1 MKKQTLF
8 ILSAAIWLMTAGI
21 TSCTNNGGKT
31 FTVEGSI
38 GGLEN
43 ATLLLETMTFPNM
56 NGTPAFTAIDTV
68 TADPDGNFIFSG
80 HLRERSIC
88 RIKMENNPRYYLLL
102 NIYDEKL
109 HISGSTNDPKPLFEG
124 STATLVL
131 NGFIDELRNKNMEII
146 DFSNNVLSQS
156 AVLGDSLTAVMNDR
170 KDAMIDSF
178 YAYVANF
185 ADTTKELTNK
195 IVALENLLYDRQF
208 EIIKEKAAPIIATGD
223 TSNVYVRE
231 LTSKVN
237 RYQQIMDEE
246 AANSFLGKTATDLNL
261 PDPDG
266 KPIQLSSLRG
276 KYVLLDFWASWC
288 APCRKEN
295 PNLVALYEQYKDK
308 GFTVYSVSLDDNRDA
323 WMQAIRSDK
332 LNWPSHV
339 SQLQKWNSSAAAAY
353 NVTGIPASFLL
364 DTNGVVIAENIRSEQ
379 LSEILSELLGE
390 R

>member
-1 MKKQTLF
+1 MAPPTTL
-8 ILSAAIWLMTAGI
+8 
-21 TSCTNNGGKT
+21 
-31 FTVEGSI
+31 
-38 GGLEN
+38 
-43 ATLLLETMTFPNM
+43 
-56 NGTPAFTAIDTV
+56 
-68 TADPDGNFIFSG
+68 
-80 HLRERSIC
+80 
-88 RIKMENNPRYYLLL
+88 
-102 NIYDEKL
+102 
-109 HISGSTNDPKPLFEG
+109 PLFEG

-208 EIIKEKAAPIIATGD
+208 EIIKEKAAPIIANGD
-223 TSNVYVRE
+223 TSNVCQK

-276 KYVLLDFWASWC
+276 KYVLLDFSSWC
-288 APCRKEN
+288 AQCRKEN
-295 PNLVALYEQYKDK
+295 LNLVALMRQYKHPI
-308 GFTVYSVSLDDNRDA
+308 YSV
-323 WMQAIRSDK
+323 
-332 LNWPSHV
+332 
-339 SQLQKWNSSAAAAY
+339 
-353 NVTGIPASFLL
+353 FC
-364 DTNGVVIAENIRSEQ
+364 IAR
-379 LSEILSELLGE
+379 
-390 R
+390 

>member
-1 MKKQTLF
+1 
-8 ILSAAIWLMTAGI
+8 MTAGI

-332 LNWPSHV
+332 LSWPSHV

-379 LSEILSELLGE
+379 LSQILAGLLGE
-390 R
+390 